1 MLMQMKDNG
10 LEWRVIVSDRGKAIG
25 RALREFTP
33 EAIHQRDVWHVIH
46 EGQKVQEKIDRA
58 VKVLHQRTP
67 AVERNA
73 KRIEEGGKPLGRN
86 PQTDVRAH
94 LLDVQHM
101 DYIATSL
108 RYLCDSPPTVA
119 RYCRAKRSSHSDK
132 SREI

>member
-10 LEWRVIVSDRGKAIG
+10 LEWRVIVSDGGKAIG

-73 KRIEEGGKPLGRN
+73 KRIEEEKNRW
-86 PQTDVRAH
+86 
-94 LLDVQHM
+94 
-101 DYIATSL
+101 
-108 RYLCDSPPTVA
+108 VA
-119 RYCRAKRSSHSDK
+119 ILKRMCEPISWTCSTW
-132 SREI
+132 II